1 MMVARLYYGSKVLIL
16 EEIKKHYSAFDVVND
31 INLATFKTSYSKI
44 FDSNNIYIHN
54 NFSTSDL
61 KIISE
66 FIDAGLGNHI
76 FYYEDDSFDGR
87 NGLIQKLKK
96 SNDIYDFSLPVFGDK
111 SKLTS
116 LLRKYNLSYDVVN
129 WLCENCPTT
138 RTKSKTTGRKDVVC
152 YDIDLLGQEITK
164 LQSVKSELTIED
176 FNSSEFK
183 KDADIFQFISDV
195 LDKKTDKALNDY
207 LKLVDHMGEQGLLL
221 VFLSQLYFLI
231 KIADIKDK
239 KIFNESQYMNRIDLK
254 DILGQYLNDDWEI
267 IKPINQSTNP
277 IRAKIELNKLSL
289 NVNQLS
295 KILDLVAESIIDLRN
310 GGSKHHSIELLIHK
324 IAIV

>member
-1 MMVARLYYGSKVLIL
+1 
-16 EEIKKHYSAFDVVND
+16 
-31 INLATFKTSYSKI
+31 
-44 FDSNNIYIHN
+44 
-54 NFSTSDL
+54 
-61 KIISE
+61 
-66 FIDAGLGNHI
+66 
-76 FYYEDDSFDGR
+76 
-87 NGLIQKLKK
+87 
-96 SNDIYDFSLPVFGDK
+96 
-111 SKLTS
+111 
-116 LLRKYNLSYDVVN
+116 
-129 WLCENCPTT
+129 
-138 RTKSKTTGRKDVVC
+138 
-152 YDIDLLGQEITK
+152 
-164 LQSVKSELTIED
+164 
-176 FNSSEFK
+176 
-183 KDADIFQFISDV
+183 V

-221 VFLSQLYFLI
+221 VFLSQLLFLI